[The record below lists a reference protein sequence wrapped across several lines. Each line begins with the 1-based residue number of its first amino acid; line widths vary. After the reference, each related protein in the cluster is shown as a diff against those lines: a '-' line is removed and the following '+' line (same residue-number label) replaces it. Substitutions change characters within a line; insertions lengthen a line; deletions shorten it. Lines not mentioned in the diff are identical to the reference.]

1 MNTYKSKKL
10 ITAEFHC
17 HTVCSGDSSNHLDA
31 LIRTARERGIE
42 RLAITDHNT
51 IEGALRAKALAPE
64 LVIVGEE
71 VLTERGELI
80 AYYVKEEVPKGL
92 TVEETLRR
100 LKAQGAFIS
109 IPHPFDLR
117 RHGWLLEELIE
128 LLPEVDALEVFNARC
143 LRRVY
148 NDKALA
154 FARERGMPM
163 LAGSDAHSLVELGL
177 ALTRLPAFNSAEEL
191 RAAVRET
198 EIGGR
203 LLSVADHFKASALV
217 GLSKFIPGKK
227 SGEVE
232 KP

>member
-1 MNTYKSKKL
+1 MTTSKLKKL
-10 ITAEFHC
+10 IKVEFHC
-17 HTVCSGDSSNHLDA
+17 HTVYSGDSSNRLDA
-31 LIRTARERGIE
+31 LIRAARERGIE

-51 IEGALRAKALAPE
+51 IEGALKAKALAPK

-80 AYYVKEEVPKGL
+80 AYYVREEVPKGL
-92 TVEETLRR
+92 TVGETLRR

-117 RHGWLLEELIE
+117 RHGWPLEELIE

-143 LRRVY
+143 LRKAH

-154 FARERGMPM
+154 FARKWGIPM

-177 ALTRLPAFNSAEEL
+177 AVTRLPAFNSVEEL

-198 EIGGR
+198 QISGR
-203 LLSVADHFKASALV
+203 MLSVTDHFKASALI
-217 GLSKFIPGKK
+217 GLSKIIPGAGVKNL
-227 SGEVE
+227 E
-232 KP
+232 

>member
-1 MNTYKSKKL
+1 MSTSKPKKL
-10 ITAEFHC
+10 VTVEFHC
-17 HTVCSGDSSNHLDA
+17 HTVYSRDSGSRVSA
-31 LIRTARERGIE
+31 LIRAARAQGID

-51 IEGALRAKALAPE
+51 IEGALKAKALAPE

-80 AYYVKEEVPKGL
+80 AYFVQEEVPKGL
-92 TVEETLRR
+92 TVRETLRR

-117 RHGWLLEELIE
+117 RHGWPLEELID

-143 LRRVY
+143 LRKVS

-154 FARERGMPM
+154 FALERDVPM

-177 ALTRLPAFNSAEEL
+177 AVTRLPAFNSAEEL
-191 RAAVRET
+191 RAAVREA
-198 EIGGR
+198 EISGR
-203 LLSVADHFKASALV
+203 LLSVKDHFKTSALI
-217 GLSKFIPGKK
+217 GLSKLIPGIKNL
-227 SGEVE
+227 E
-232 KP
+232 